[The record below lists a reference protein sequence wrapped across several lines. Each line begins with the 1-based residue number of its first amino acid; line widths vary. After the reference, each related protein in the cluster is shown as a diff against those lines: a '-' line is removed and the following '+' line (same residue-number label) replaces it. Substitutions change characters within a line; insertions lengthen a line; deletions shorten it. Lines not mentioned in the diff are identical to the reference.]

1 MNCAPP
7 RQLFTFGTYVAV
19 EAVEADLP
27 AIAAFYAESPEYLR
41 MVEAREP
48 APQDALEFLS
58 AVPPPELSYRDHYAL
73 LLRDA
78 CSRIDGLM
86 MVATDLPA
94 TGVWHLS
101 LMMVATRL
109 HGRGLAQA
117 AYGAYEAWARASGA
131 CWLRLGVVEQNVR
144 ARRFWQRQGYVEIR
158 RREGVAMGD
167 CLSTVLVM
175 WKPAANA
182 SLGEYLAAAPRDRPD
197 T

>member
-1 MNCAPP
+1 MDGARP
-7 RQLFTFGTYVAV
+7 RQPFSFGTHVAV

-41 MVEAREP
+41 LVEAREP
-48 APQDALEFLS
+48 QSQDALEFLS
-58 AVPPPELSYRDHYAL
+58 AVPPPEFSYRDHYAL

-78 CSRIDGLM
+78 SGRVDGLM

-109 HGRGLAQA
+109 HGGGLAQA
-117 AYGAYEAWARASGA
+117 AYGAYEAWAQASGA

-144 ARRFWQRQGYVEIR
+144 ARRFWQRQGYVEIK
-158 RREGVAMGD
+158 RREGVAMGEVQN
-167 CLSTVLVM
+167 TVLVM

-182 SLGEYLAAAPRDRPD
+182 SLDEYLAAASRDRTD

>member
-1 MNCAPP
+1 
-7 RQLFTFGTYVAV
+7 
-19 EAVEADLP
+19 
-27 AIAAFYAESPEYLR
+27 
-41 MVEAREP
+41 
-48 APQDALEFLS
+48 
-58 AVPPPELSYRDHYAL
+58 
-73 LLRDA
+73 
-78 CSRIDGLM
+78 
-86 MVATDLPA
+86 
-94 TGVWHLS
+94 
-101 LMMVATRL
+101 MMVATRL